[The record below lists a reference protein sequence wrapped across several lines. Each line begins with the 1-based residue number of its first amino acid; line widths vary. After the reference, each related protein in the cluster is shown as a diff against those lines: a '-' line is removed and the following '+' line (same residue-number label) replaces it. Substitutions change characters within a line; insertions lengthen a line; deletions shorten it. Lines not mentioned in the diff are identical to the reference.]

1 MNRIMTLCASL
12 LLSGIMGVSVF
23 AQSGYE
29 VKGVVNDPL
38 GPVIG
43 ATVVEQGTTNG
54 VSTGLDGDYVI
65 YVAGPEAIVEISCI
79 GYATQTFKASEVP
92 QNIVLSEDTEFLDE
106 VVVIGY
112 GSQKKKEVTGSVA
125 SVKSEDFNAGVKTSP
140 VGLLQGKVAGL
151 NIIKTTSDPTSTG
164 FSVQI
169 RGFSTLDKGAGTS
182 PLYIVD
188 GVPVSNIDNI
198 SPDEIASM
206 DVLKDGSA
214 AAIYGTRGTNG
225 VIIITT
231 KRGDNFSDVATTR
244 VEYSGYSSASVRNG
258 DMGMATAEEF
268 RNLATLSNGAVTP
281 VIYTSKDGQTY
292 DTDWVGAMTRG
303 VAMTHNHNVAI
314 VGSSSKF
321 NYRASFN
328 YKDAQGIAKH
338 NNREEMI
345 AKIAASQKALDG
357 WLELQYDLSYMH
369 YRNDY
374 NCGNFKQAAIM
385 NPTYPIYDSAN
396 ANGFFMPTGT
406 GTSNPVEQMEQKES
420 YGDGNFFR
428 GSIKATLNIKPV
440 KGLKVSGFGAIEEG
454 DNRSYWYNGVI
465 NTDETGSGMAG
476 RGTSFSYSKLFE
488 TTADYVRSFGQHNL
502 SAVAGFSYQK
512 FLYDGMNVE
521 NKGFPTEDAKYYQIG
536 NGDASKKYLNAS
548 SYRNSN
554 ALAAAFGRVNYNYA
568 EKYLVSASLRRE
580 GSSRFGAN
588 NKWGWFPAVSLGW
601 RLNKESWF
609 EDAANLSDL
618 KLRAGFGVTGNQDF
632 SSYKSLLLM
641 DPFSYYYYD
650 GKWVTSYAPAS
661 NPNPNLAW
669 ERKNEFNVGL
679 DFGFFGNRLGGTLDY
694 YYRLTTNLLYN
705 YTVPVPPYDYGTMFT
720 NVGSISNQGLELTVY
735 GTPVQKKDFE
745 WNTTLTLAKNSNKL
759 IKFTNDEFTSGEYKV
774 GYMSTPIGAYSQR
787 LIEGHSLGTFYA
799 PIWTGVNKKGEDTL
813 EGANMLTGKVKEEDW
828 QNVGSAYPALTFG
841 WSNSFRIGQFGLS
854 ATFRGQ
860 LGGKIFN
867 TYRALYENTSNL
879 GQSNILASWLDDTS
893 FKGKEIKYSTKYI
906 EDASFLKLDNISAS
920 YDFKFKN
927 EYINKLRLYLTAQNI
942 FCLTGYTGVDPE
954 VSLSGIAPGIEGTS
968 YYPRTRTFT
977 FGATLTF

>member
-1 MNRIMTLCASL
+1 MQNIRKFILVLVACASAL
-12 LLSGIMGVSVF
+12 AAN
-23 AQSGYE
+23 AQSKTVTGKVSGSDGE
-29 VKGVVNDPL
+29 IL
-38 GPVIG
+38 AG
-43 ATVVEQGTTNG
+43 ATLVTASGNYALTE
-54 VSTGLDGDYVI
+54 LDGSFSVSAKDGEAVVVSYLGYDDFTFTAAGQQNLAVI
-65 YVAGPEAIVEISCI
+65 LP
-79 GYATQTFKASEVP
+79 
-92 QNIVLSEDTEFLDE
+92 LSANTVLDE
-106 VVVIGY
+106 AVAIGY
-112 GSQKKKEVTGSVA
+112 GKTTKKEVTGSVVSLKA
-125 SVKSEDFNAGVKTSP
+125 DDFDRGSFTSP
-140 VGLLQGKVAGL
+140 AGMLQGKVAGL
-151 NIIKTTSDPTSTG
+151 TVTNPDGGDPNASFEIMLRGTNTLVAGQGPLII
-164 FSVQI
+164 I
-169 RGFSTLDKGAGTS
+169 
-182 PLYIVD
+182 D
-188 GVPVSNIDNI
+188 GVAGADMRTINFQEVESI
-198 SPDEIASM
+198 

-231 KRGDNFSDVATTR
+231 KRAKSGTSS
-244 VEYSGYSSASVRNG
+244 VEYDGQVSVQTVAAR
-258 DMGMATAEEF
+258 ATPLNAQQYNDVINEF
-268 RNLATLSNGAVTP
+268 RPTATGSLYGA
-281 VIYTSKDGQTY
+281 
-292 DTDWVGAMTRG
+292 DTDWFEAITRTPVSHKHSLAVSG
-303 VAMTHNHNVAI
+303 GSETFSHRTVLNIEQNQGLQKGNDSEKYLFKTNLHQEAI
-314 VGSSSKF
+314 K
-321 NYRASFN
+321 
-328 YKDAQGIAKH
+328 
-338 NNREEMI
+338 
-345 AKIAASQKALDG
+345 G
-357 WLELQYDLSYMH
+357 WLTLDYNLSYTKRK
-369 YRNDY
+369 YTPANYSAFR
-374 NCGNFKQAAIM
+374 QAFLR
-385 NPTYPIYDSAN
+385 NPTEPIYDETNLDAGGYFTID
-396 ANGFFMPTGT
+396 AMDYY
-406 GTSNPVEQMEQKES
+406 NPVAMLNEKKA
-420 YGDGNFFR
+420 DNDVDNFQ
-428 GSIKATLNIKPV
+428 GSIRATLNILPV
-440 KGLKVSGFGAIEEG
+440 KGLKW
-454 DNRSYWYNGVI
+454 DNFISYGNERYESREYLTKYYPSSLGQKGVAYI
-465 NTDETGSGMAG
+465 SN
-476 RGTSFSYSKLFE
+476 SYSSDVQYESTLQYSNVFGKHSVQGILGYTFQETNSRSASMENYGFDFDQFE
-488 TTADYVRSFGQHNL
+488 TNNIGAGAALQEGLASMSSFRSMSRYIAF
-502 SAVAGFSYQK
+502 
-512 FLYDGMNVE
+512 
-521 NKGFPTEDAKYYQIG
+521 
-536 NGDASKKYLNAS
+536 
-548 SYRNSN
+548 
-554 ALAAAFGRVNYNYA
+554 FGRLMYNYD
-568 EKYLVSASLRRE
+568 EKYLASVSLRRD
-580 GSSRFGAN
+580 GSSKFGSE

>member
-1 MNRIMTLCASL
+1 MQNIRKFILVLVACASAL
-12 LLSGIMGVSVF
+12 VAN
-23 AQSGYE
+23 AQSKTVTGTVSGSDGE
-29 VKGVVNDPL
+29 IL
-38 GPVIG
+38 AG
-43 ATVVEQGTTNG
+43 ATLVTASGSYALTD
-54 VSTGLDGDYVI
+54 LDGTFSVSAKDGEAVVVSYLGYDDYTFTA
-65 YVAGPEAIVEISCI
+65 AG
-79 GYATQTFKASEVP
+79 Q
-92 QNIVLSEDTEFLDE
+92 QNLVIVLPLSANTVLDE
-106 VVVIGY
+106 AVAIGY
-112 GSQKKKEVTGSVA
+112 GKTTKKEVTGSVVSLKA
-125 SVKSEDFNAGVKTSP
+125 DDFDRGSFTSP
-140 VGLLQGKVAGL
+140 AGMLQGKVAGL
-151 NIIKTTSDPTSTG
+151 TVTNPDGGDPNASFEIMLRGTNTLVAGQGPLII
-164 FSVQI
+164 I
-169 RGFSTLDKGAGTS
+169 
-182 PLYIVD
+182 D
-188 GVPVSNIDNI
+188 GVAGADMRTINFQEVESI
-198 SPDEIASM
+198 

-231 KRGDNFSDVATTR
+231 KRAKSGTSS
-244 VEYSGYSSASVRNG
+244 VEYDGQVSVQTVAAR
-258 DMGMATAEEF
+258 ATPLNAQQYNDVINEF
-268 RNLATLSNGAVTP
+268 RPTATGSLYGA
-281 VIYTSKDGQTY
+281 
-292 DTDWVGAMTRG
+292 DTDWFEAITRTPVSHKHSLAVSG
-303 VAMTHNHNVAI
+303 GSETFSHRTVLNIEQNQGLQKGNDSEKYLFKTNLHQDAI
-314 VGSSSKF
+314 K
-321 NYRASFN
+321 
-328 YKDAQGIAKH
+328 
-338 NNREEMI
+338 
-345 AKIAASQKALDG
+345 G
-357 WLELQYDLSYMH
+357 WLTLDYNLSYTKRK
-369 YRNDY
+369 YTPANYSAFR
-374 NCGNFKQAAIM
+374 QAFLR
-385 NPTYPIYDSAN
+385 NPTEPIYDETNLDAGGYFTID
-396 ANGFFMPTGT
+396 AMDYY
-406 GTSNPVEQMEQKES
+406 NPVAMLNEKKA
-420 YGDGNFFR
+420 DNDVDNFQ
-428 GSIKATLNIKPV
+428 GSIRATLNILPV
-440 KGLKVSGFGAIEEG
+440 KGLKW
-454 DNRSYWYNGVI
+454 DNFISYGNERYESREYLTKYYPSSLGQKGVAYI
-465 NTDETGSGMAG
+465 SN
-476 RGTSFSYSKLFE
+476 SYSSDVQYESTLQYSNVFGKHSVQGILGYTFQETNSRSASMENYGFDFDQFE
-488 TTADYVRSFGQHNL
+488 TNNIGAGAALQEGLASMSSFRSMSRYIAF
-502 SAVAGFSYQK
+502 
-512 FLYDGMNVE
+512 
-521 NKGFPTEDAKYYQIG
+521 
-536 NGDASKKYLNAS
+536 
-548 SYRNSN
+548 
-554 ALAAAFGRVNYNYA
+554 FGRLMYNYD
-568 EKYLVSASLRRE
+568 EKYLASVSLRRD
-580 GSSRFGAN
+580 GSSKFGSD

>member
-1 MNRIMTLCASL
+1 MQNIRKFILVLVACASAL
-12 LLSGIMGVSVF
+12 VAN
-23 AQSGYE
+23 AQSKTVTGKVSGSDGE
-29 VKGVVNDPL
+29 IL
-38 GPVIG
+38 AG
-43 ATVVEQGTTNG
+43 ATLVTTSGNYAL
-54 VSTGLDGDYVI
+54 TELDGTFSVSAKDGEAVVVSYLGYDDYTFTA
-65 YVAGPEAIVEISCI
+65 AG
-79 GYATQTFKASEVP
+79 Q
-92 QNIVLSEDTEFLDE
+92 QNLVVVLPLSANTVLDE
-106 VVVIGY
+106 AVAIGY
-112 GSQKKKEVTGSVA
+112 GKTTKKEVTGSVVSLKA
-125 SVKSEDFNAGVKTSP
+125 DDFDRGSFTSP
-140 VGLLQGKVAGL
+140 AGMLQGKVAGL
-151 NIIKTTSDPTSTG
+151 TVTNPDGGDPNASFEIMLRGTNTLVAGQGPLII
-164 FSVQI
+164 I
-169 RGFSTLDKGAGTS
+169 
-182 PLYIVD
+182 D
-188 GVPVSNIDNI
+188 GVAGADMRTINFQEVESI
-198 SPDEIASM
+198 

-231 KRGDNFSDVATTR
+231 KRAKSGTSS
-244 VEYSGYSSASVRNG
+244 VEYDGQVSVQTVAAR
-258 DMGMATAEEF
+258 ATPLNAQQYNDVINEF
-268 RNLATLSNGAVTP
+268 RPTATGSLYGA
-281 VIYTSKDGQTY
+281 
-292 DTDWVGAMTRG
+292 DTDWFEAITRTPVSHKHSLAVSG
-303 VAMTHNHNVAI
+303 GSETFSHRTVLNIEQNQGLQKGNDSEKYLFKTNLHQEAI
-314 VGSSSKF
+314 K
-321 NYRASFN
+321 
-328 YKDAQGIAKH
+328 
-338 NNREEMI
+338 
-345 AKIAASQKALDG
+345 G
-357 WLELQYDLSYMH
+357 WLTLDYNLSYTKRK
-369 YRNDY
+369 YTPANYSAFR
-374 NCGNFKQAAIM
+374 QAFLR
-385 NPTYPIYDSAN
+385 NPTEPIYDETNLDAGGYFTID
-396 ANGFFMPTGT
+396 AMDYY
-406 GTSNPVEQMEQKES
+406 NPVAMLNEKKA
-420 YGDGNFFR
+420 DNDVDNFQ
-428 GSIKATLNIKPV
+428 GSIRATLNILPV
-440 KGLKVSGFGAIEEG
+440 KGLKW
-454 DNRSYWYNGVI
+454 DNFISYGNERYESREYLTKYYPSSLGQKGVAYI
-465 NTDETGSGMAG
+465 SN
-476 RGTSFSYSKLFE
+476 SYSSDVQYESTLQYSNVFGKHSVQGILGYTFQETNSRSASMENYGFDFDQFE
-488 TTADYVRSFGQHNL
+488 TNNIGAGAALQEGLASMSSFRSMSRYIAF
-502 SAVAGFSYQK
+502 
-512 FLYDGMNVE
+512 
-521 NKGFPTEDAKYYQIG
+521 
-536 NGDASKKYLNAS
+536 
-548 SYRNSN
+548 
-554 ALAAAFGRVNYNYA
+554 FGRLMYNYD
-568 EKYLVSASLRRE
+568 EKYLASVSLRRD
-580 GSSRFGAN
+580 GSSKFGSE

>member
-1 MNRIMTLCASL
+1 MQNIRKFILVLVACASAL
-12 LLSGIMGVSVF
+12 AAN
-23 AQSGYE
+23 AQSKTVTGKVSGSDGE
-29 VKGVVNDPL
+29 IL
-38 GPVIG
+38 AG
-43 ATVVEQGTTNG
+43 ATLVTASGNYALTE
-54 VSTGLDGDYVI
+54 LDGSFSVSAKDGEAVVVSYLGYDDYTFTA
-65 YVAGPEAIVEISCI
+65 AG
-79 GYATQTFKASEVP
+79 Q
-92 QNIVLSEDTEFLDE
+92 QNLVIVLPLSANTVLDE
-106 VVVIGY
+106 AVAIGY
-112 GSQKKKEVTGSVA
+112 GKTTKKEVTGSVVSLKA
-125 SVKSEDFNAGVKTSP
+125 DDFDRGSFTSP
-140 VGLLQGKVAGL
+140 AGMLQGKVAGL
-151 NIIKTTSDPTSTG
+151 TVTNPDGGDPNASFEIMLRGTNTLVAGQGPLII
-164 FSVQI
+164 I
-169 RGFSTLDKGAGTS
+169 
-182 PLYIVD
+182 D
-188 GVPVSNIDNI
+188 GVAGADMRTINFQEVESI
-198 SPDEIASM
+198 

-231 KRGDNFSDVATTR
+231 KRAKSGTSS
-244 VEYSGYSSASVRNG
+244 VEYDGQVSVQTVAAR
-258 DMGMATAEEF
+258 ATPLNAQQYNDVINEF
-268 RNLATLSNGAVTP
+268 RPTATGSLYGA
-281 VIYTSKDGQTY
+281 
-292 DTDWVGAMTRG
+292 DTDWFEAITRTPVSHKHSLAVSG
-303 VAMTHNHNVAI
+303 GSETFSHRTVLNIEQNQGLQKGNDSEKYLFKTNLHQDAI
-314 VGSSSKF
+314 K
-321 NYRASFN
+321 
-328 YKDAQGIAKH
+328 
-338 NNREEMI
+338 
-345 AKIAASQKALDG
+345 G
-357 WLELQYDLSYMH
+357 WLTLDYNLSYTKRK
-369 YRNDY
+369 YTPANYSAFR
-374 NCGNFKQAAIM
+374 QAFLR
-385 NPTYPIYDSAN
+385 NPTEPIYDETNLDAGGYFTID
-396 ANGFFMPTGT
+396 AMDYY
-406 GTSNPVEQMEQKES
+406 NPVAMLNEKKA
-420 YGDGNFFR
+420 DNDVDNFQ
-428 GSIKATLNIKPV
+428 GSIRATLNILPV
-440 KGLKVSGFGAIEEG
+440 KGLKW
-454 DNRSYWYNGVI
+454 DNFISYGNERYESREYLTKYYPSSLGQKGVAYI
-465 NTDETGSGMAG
+465 SN
-476 RGTSFSYSKLFE
+476 SYSSDVQYESTLQYSNVFGKHSVQGILGYTFQETNSRSASMENYGFDFDQFE
-488 TTADYVRSFGQHNL
+488 TNNIGAGAALQEGLASMSSFRSMSRYIAF
-502 SAVAGFSYQK
+502 
-512 FLYDGMNVE
+512 
-521 NKGFPTEDAKYYQIG
+521 
-536 NGDASKKYLNAS
+536 
-548 SYRNSN
+548 
-554 ALAAAFGRVNYNYA
+554 FGRLMYNYD
-568 EKYLVSASLRRE
+568 EKYLASVSLRRD
-580 GSSRFGAN
+580 GSSKFGSE